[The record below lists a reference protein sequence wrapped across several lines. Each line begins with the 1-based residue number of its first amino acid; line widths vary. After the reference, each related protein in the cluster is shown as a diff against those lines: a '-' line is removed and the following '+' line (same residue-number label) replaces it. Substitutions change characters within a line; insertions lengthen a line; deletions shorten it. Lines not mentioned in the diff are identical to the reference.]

1 MYKHIVSAFC
11 FFSPFFRLRR
21 HSGRL
26 LTFLA
31 LGLGQLQ
38 LPLHLVYGKVLQ
50 SFALQNFNLAA
61 MSLIESGHCAVAAQ
75 VGIEYPV
82 GGALNLAH
90 RPYRHGV
97 LVKHAVLG
105 PHRHSQPHVP
115 CLMAVVAEHVK

>member
-82 GGALNLAH
+82 GGALNLVL
-90 RPYRHGV
+90 RHIRCTLREEMEV
-97 LVKHAVLG
+97 QIIEYL
-105 PHRHSQPHVP
+105 S
-115 CLMAVVAEHVK
+115 VVSPKPI